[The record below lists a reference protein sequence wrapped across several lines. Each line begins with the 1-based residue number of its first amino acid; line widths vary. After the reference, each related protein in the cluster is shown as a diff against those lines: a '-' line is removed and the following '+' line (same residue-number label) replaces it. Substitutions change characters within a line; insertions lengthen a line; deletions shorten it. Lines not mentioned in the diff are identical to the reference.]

1 MQPSQFL
8 KDLTERLCNAL
19 PPQLNTLKKDWEK
32 SVHGIL
38 TSAFQK
44 FDVVSREEFDTQT
57 KVLAR
62 TRKKVEALEAE
73 LAELEKMLESHN
85 GK

>member
-8 KDLTERLCNAL
+8 KDLTERLSNAL

-32 SVHGIL
+32 SVHSIL
-38 TSAFQK
+38 ANAFQK
-44 FDVVSREEFDTQT
+44 FDVVTREEFDTQT

-73 LAELEKMLESHN
+73 LEKMLKSHD